1 MSDVIDYGE
10 WHTGIRKE
18 GITYAAFNFSR
29 KLAQSLAAI
38 ISAGILGLTGY
49 IANEHQSA
57 STLLGIKSAMTLY
70 PAIAL
75 VMAAII
81 IFFLY
86 GLSDDKYR
94 QIAEDLSNG
103 RWEHGIIGESQK
115 ED

>member
-1 MSDVIDYGE
+1 
-10 WHTGIRKE
+10 
-18 GITYAAFNFSR
+18 
-29 KLAQSLAAI
+29 
-38 ISAGILGLTGY
+38 
-49 IANEHQSA
+49 
-57 STLLGIKSAMTLY
+57 MTLY